1 MRVAPAGTATLAPT
15 AAIRPSR
22 IRTVAFAILGPETG
36 YTVPPVI
43 AIVWASRKAIMAA
56 PRKSRF
62 LADVQDR
69 CDRTPASRRC
79 RPEWRGHTPTAD
91 RPTRPQR
98 RPS

>member
-43 AIVWASRKAIMAA
+43 AIVWASRKAIMA
-56 PRKSRF
+56 PPGRSRF
-62 LADVQDR
+62 WADGRGR
-69 CDRTPASRRC
+69 CGRRPATHRYTPEA
-79 RPEWRGHTPTAD
+79 RGHTPTAD
-91 RPTRPQR
+91 RPTRAR
-98 RPS
+98 RPP